1 MTEPDFSA
9 RRPFSQTGPAFL
21 CICLIFSLL
30 AWFGRANAP
39 FYGPAGTLSI
49 GLAGLLLALC
59 WIDLDR
65 FVLPNFITYP
75 LTMAGV
81 LYSAVLGQGLLLSA
95 LGGLVGY
102 SLIAGLAFYWRNRFG
117 REGIGLGDAKLLAAG
132 GTWIG
137 LFGLPFI
144 LLIASGGVLAI
155 IAILAVFKKPIGPQ
169 SHIPFGPA
177 LSIAI
182 WAVWCLP
189 QVLPNA

>member
-1 MTEPDFSA
+1 
-9 RRPFSQTGPAFL
+9 
-21 CICLIFSLL
+21 
-30 AWFGRANAP
+30 
-39 FYGPAGTLSI
+39 
-49 GLAGLLLALC
+49 
-59 WIDLDR
+59 
-65 FVLPNFITYP
+65 
-75 LTMAGV
+75 MAGV

-102 SLIAGLAFYWRNRFG
+102 SLIAGLAFYWRNQFG

-144 LLIASGGVLAI
+144 LLIASGGALAI